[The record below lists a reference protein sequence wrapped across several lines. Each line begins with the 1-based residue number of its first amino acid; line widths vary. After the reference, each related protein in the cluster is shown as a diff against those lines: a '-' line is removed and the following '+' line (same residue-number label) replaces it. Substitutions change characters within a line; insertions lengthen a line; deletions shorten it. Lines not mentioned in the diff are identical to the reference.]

1 MNHLLAKTK
10 GRNGDFFKV
19 ISNEEI
25 FELPDDLNNPIEYDS
40 DYKLEDD

>member
-19 ISNEEI
+19 MSNEEI
-25 FELPDDLNNPIEYDS
+25 FELPNDLDNPIEYDS
-40 DYKLEDD
+40 NKQD